1 MAVGDR
7 TESRLVGP
15 VTLTASD
22 AGVGSAVPA
31 NRVWV
36 LKQVVFC
43 NTTGAE
49 RLAYL
54 GIGSGTANRVIHA
67 LPIAQFD
74 TVVWD
79 TALVLAA
86 GEQLYGYSDS
96 GSAVNV
102 VVMGWSKEV

>member
-22 AGVGSAVPA
+22 AGVGTAVPA
-31 NRVWV
+31 SRVWV

-43 NTTGAE
+43 NTTGID
-49 RLAYL
+49 RLVYL
-54 GIGSGTANRVIHA
+54 GIGSGTANRVVHA
-67 LPIAQFD
+67 LPIAQYD
-74 TVVWD
+74 TIVWD
-79 TALVLAA
+79 TALVLTA
-86 GEQLYGYSDS
+86 GEQLYGYSDAA
-96 GSAVNV
+96 SAVNV

>member
-7 TESRLVGP
+7 TETRLVGP
-15 VTLTASD
+15 VQLTAAD

-31 NRVWV
+31 SRQWT

-49 RLAYL
+49 RLVYL
-54 GIGSGTANRVIHA
+54 GIGSGTTNRVIHA

-79 TALVLAA
+79 TALVLET
-86 GEQLYGYSDS
+86 GERLFGYSDAA
-96 GSAVNV
+96 SAVNV